1 MIPILISLAKRL
13 TSNIIGWFKRNYKAM
28 AVIIITILAAICF
41 YQNNQLDKKNKEID
55 RVTNNYLYY
64 EQLATQQKN
73 DNRVLQLTLDEFKET
88 KDSLIQEVHAT
99 VKKLKIKEKE
109 LKQVQIQEQK
119 VVHDTTIVVR
129 STDFKVEIKPNNL
142 TSIVINKRDTL
153 LTHSIDIRNTQ
164 SLFIHTKKEYK
175 RNYKNWFQRL
185 LHFDFKK
192 RTIYKYQIDNSNKLI
207 NVENTRIIDLSNA
220 TNKEEIANMV
230 RQNYNE
236 FKAKK
241 EAASK
246 YDEEMEKCKDILD
259 QLEAQ
264 VEIPT
269 VTNTVDNSKEIND
282 LKNDVADIR
291 KMIEDAKTMFM
302 GGFPKP
308 PMPPMPNVPAPQM
321 K

>member
-28 AVIIITILAAICF
+28 AVIIIMILAAIYF
-41 YQNNQLDKKNKEID
+41 YQNNQLDKKNRELD

-88 KDSLIQEVHAT
+88 KDSLIQEVRAT

-119 VVHDTTIVVR
+119 VVHDTTVVVR

-142 TSIVINKRDTL
+142 TSIIINKRDTL

-207 NVENTRIIDLSNA
+207 NVENTRIIDLS
-220 TNKEEIANMV
+220 K
-230 RQNYNE
+230 
-236 FKAKK
+236 
-241 EAASK
+241 
-246 YDEEMEKCKDILD
+246 
-259 QLEAQ
+259 
-264 VEIPT
+264 
-269 VTNTVDNSKEIND
+269 
-282 LKNDVADIR
+282 
-291 KMIEDAKTMFM
+291 
-302 GGFPKP
+302 
-308 PMPPMPNVPAPQM
+308 
-321 K
+321 

>member
-41 YQNNQLDKKNKEID
+41 YQNNQLDKKNRELD

-73 DNRVLQLTLDEFKET
+73 DNIVLQLTLDEFKET
-88 KDSLIQEVHAT
+88 KDSLIQEVRAT

-119 VVHDTTIVVR
+119 VVHDTTVVVR

-164 SLFIHTKKEYK
+164 SLFIKSKKEYK

-207 NVENTRIIDLSNA
+207 NVENTRIIDLS
-220 TNKEEIANMV
+220 
-230 RQNYNE
+230 R
-236 FKAKK
+236 
-241 EAASK
+241 
-246 YDEEMEKCKDILD
+246 
-259 QLEAQ
+259 
-264 VEIPT
+264 
-269 VTNTVDNSKEIND
+269 
-282 LKNDVADIR
+282 
-291 KMIEDAKTMFM
+291 
-302 GGFPKP
+302 
-308 PMPPMPNVPAPQM
+308 
-321 K
+321 